1 MSDKSLLVSFGHVDG
16 GNEVEQMR
24 CGALLV
30 DELDCAPFMALRIE
44 VI

>member
-1 MSDKSLLVSFGHVDG
+1 MLNNSIPVDAEHVDG
-16 GNEVEQMR
+16 GNEVDQVY

-30 DELDCAPFMALRIE
+30 NELDCAPFMAKRIE